1 MKTQNILELAGRY
14 GIPAIALHWTL
25 ALLIPIQIGLGWYML
40 SIEKQPGSAW
50 YFALHI
56 SLGLTAALLIG
67 LRFAWRLGHG
77 AAPLPETV
85 ATWQRKVVRGSH
97 ALLYLAM
104 IVMPLTGY
112 LGASFSGD
120 AIGYFGISLPN
131 WARGNDLLKEQFFA
145 VHSFVAWL
153 LVVLIGIHVLGALK
167 HLVIDKDGVFWR
179 MWPH

>member
-1 MKTQNILELAGRY
+1 
-14 GIPAIALHWTL
+14 
-25 ALLIPIQIGLGWYML
+25 
-40 SIEKQPGSAW
+40 
-50 YFALHI
+50 
-56 SLGLTAALLIG
+56 
-67 LRFAWRLGHG
+67 
-77 AAPLPETV
+77 
-85 ATWQRKVVRGSH
+85 
-97 ALLYLAM
+97 M